1 MSVLKVRDN
10 EGNVTEIL
18 TIKGEPGEKG
28 DPGENIHEV
37 LLTDYYTMIGGTV
50 RAGLELNK
58 LVTESG
64 FYLFKLEDSVEP
76 VSVENNVPTYK
87 ILVGVPTA
95 TRFQPKLVGSK
106 ALLMYVS
113 IEEYNDITFYRGVIL
128 DRTTYLGEIP
138 LFGMY
143 AFEVVNSEG
152 ANSYADGIISNHI
165 VAKTY
170 CPLKFTGAV
179 SAEFNG
185 DEVVTVNIPSAV
197 TDYISYAATQ
207 ELDDEQKQQAR
218 DNIGAP
224 SADNPVMTGTFSM
237 GRKADTTIG
246 DKSHAEGNETTAEGQ
261 YSHAEGNATVAN
273 GGMAHA
279 EGNKTRASKA
289 YAHAEGNQTVASG
302 TASHSEGTGT
312 TATNEGA
319 HAEGSQ
325 TQASGIA
332 SHAEGM
338 GTIARGTASHAEGQF
353 NVEDTE
359 FTYAHV
365 VGNGNSAN
373 ERSNAHTLD
382 WEGNAWFAGD
392 VYVGSTS
399 GTNRDDGSKK
409 LATEEYVNSRAGGSG
424 GFVKKAELTVNIL
437 GNAFRATAAYTPSSD
452 NALVLCHIKDAYL
465 TNEVQTWM
473 MCAAEY
479 TGGEIRVVV
488 TGVGGETHGATTAI
502 VEVFEAIY
510 TDETTKE

>member
-1 MSVLKVRDN
+1 M
-10 EGNVTEIL
+10 
-18 TIKGEPGEKG
+18 
-28 DPGENIHEV
+28 
-37 LLTDYYTMIGGTV
+37 
-50 RAGLELNK
+50 
-58 LVTESG
+58 
-64 FYLFKLEDSVEP
+64 
-76 VSVENNVPTYK
+76 
-87 ILVGVPTA
+87 
-95 TRFQPKLVGSK
+95 
-106 ALLMYVS
+106 
-113 IEEYNDITFYRGVIL
+113 
-128 DRTTYLGEIP
+128 
-138 LFGMY
+138 
-143 AFEVVNSEG
+143 
-152 ANSYADGIISNHI
+152 
-165 VAKTY
+165 
-170 CPLKFTGAV
+170 
-179 SAEFNG
+179 
-185 DEVVTVNIPSAV
+185 
-197 TDYISYAATQ
+197 
-207 ELDDEQKQQAR
+207 
-218 DNIGAP
+218 
-224 SADNPVMTGTFSM
+224 
-237 GRKADTTIG
+237 
-246 DKSHAEGNETTAEGQ
+246 
-261 YSHAEGNATVAN
+261 TVAN

-338 GTIARGTASHAEGQF
+338 GTTAYGIASHAEGMCTIASGVASHVEGQH

-359 FTYAHV
+359 FTYAHI
-365 VGNGNSAN
+365 VGNGNSN
-373 ERSNAHTLD
+373 DECSNAHTLD

-502 VEVFEAIY
+502 VEVFEVIY

>member
-1 MSVLKVRDN
+1 MAVLKVRDN
-10 EGNVTEIL
+10 EGNATEIL
-18 TIKGEPGEKG
+18 TIKGDPGPKG

-37 LLTDYYTMIGGTV
+37 LLTDYFTYSSGGV
-50 RAGLELNK
+50 RAELELNK

-95 TRFQPKLVGSK
+95 TRFQPELVGSK
-106 ALLMYVS
+106 TLLMYVS
-113 IEEYNDITFYRGVIL
+113 IDEYNDITFYRGVIL

-138 LFGMY
+138 LFGKY

-152 ANSYADGIISNHI
+152 AMSYVDGIISNHI

-170 CPLKFTGAV
+170 RPLKFTGAV
-179 SAEFNG
+179 SAEFDG
-185 DEVVTVNIPSAV
+185 DTAVTIDIPSAV
-197 TDYISYAATQ
+197 TDYISYVTAQ

-246 DKSHAEGNETTAEGQ
+246 DKSHSEGNETTAEGQ
-261 YSHAEGNATVAN
+261 YSHAEG
-273 GGMAHA
+273 
-279 EGNKTRASKA
+279 R
-289 YAHAEGNQTVASG
+289 QTVASG
-302 TASHSEGTGT
+302 VASHSEGAGT
-312 TATNEGA
+312 TAANEGA
-319 HAEGSQ
+319 HAEGAQ

-338 GTIARGTASHAEGQF
+338 GTIASGIASHAEGQF

-359 FTYAHV
+359 YTYAHV
-365 VGNGNSAN
+365 VGNGTSGD

-382 WEGNAWFAGD
+382 RNGNGWFAGD

-409 LATEEYVNSRAGGSG
+409 LATEEYVNNRAGGSG

-502 VEVFEAIY
+502 VEVFEVIY